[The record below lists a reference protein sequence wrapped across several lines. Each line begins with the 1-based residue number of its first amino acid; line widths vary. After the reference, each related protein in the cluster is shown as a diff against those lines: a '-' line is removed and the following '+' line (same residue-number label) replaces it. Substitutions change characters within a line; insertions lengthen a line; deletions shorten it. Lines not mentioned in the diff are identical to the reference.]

1 MYNGATYE
9 PRFSLRGSG
18 GNYLRWN
25 GSTLDISG
33 AITVTGGD
41 AATQTYASQ
50 SAATALSSALTT
62 VNALAAGT
70 YNIGTT
76 TFITNNFISAPVIA
90 GTAGYIQ
97 KLFRVG
103 DDTAASIYLDARN
116 IADGAADNYRR
127 IWIGSGAYGIYGDSN
142 TSFYVDSN
150 NRFSLGDKLTFTGG
164 NLSVSGN
171 ITSTGG
177 SIGGWTIDSNS
188 IFSGTKGT
196 NGAYTAAAGSVTIS
210 SEGWISS
217 KNFRISSTGAVN
229 ADVIDV
235 SDVLAS
241 SAYFGTARGNYT
253 IAIDTNA
260 MTLAGYSRFDLG
272 AVAGIVGTYTSFIA
286 FTDGGGTPSGTILS
300 SFGATGLTVNGAITA
315 TGNITA
321 YYSDERLKTKLGNIT
336 NAIDKISQL
345 NGFYYTNNELANSF
359 GYTDDKTQLGLS
371 AQEVQ
376 NVFPNIVS
384 LAPFDMKVY
393 LPNETKTDTPPE
405 SKSGENYL
413 TIDYSKLVP
422 VLVEAIKELKAEIE
436 ELKRNK

>member
-1 MYNGATYE
+1 
-9 PRFSLRGSG
+9 
-18 GNYLRWN
+18 
-25 GSTLDISG
+25 
-33 AITVTGGD
+33 
-41 AATQTYASQ
+41 
-50 SAATALSSALTT
+50 
-62 VNALAAGT
+62 
-70 YNIGTT
+70 
-76 TFITNNFISAPVIA
+76 
-90 GTAGYIQ
+90 
-97 KLFRVG
+97 
-103 DDTAASIYLDARN
+103 
-116 IADGAADNYRR
+116 
-127 IWIGSGAYGIYGDSN
+127 
-142 TSFYVDSN
+142 
-150 NRFSLGDKLTFTGG
+150 
-164 NLSVSGN
+164 
-171 ITSTGG
+171 
-177 SIGGWTIDSNS
+177 
-188 IFSGTKGT
+188 
-196 NGAYTAAAGSVTIS
+196 
-210 SEGWISS
+210 
-217 KNFRISSTGAVN
+217 
-229 ADVIDV
+229 
-235 SDVLAS
+235 
-241 SAYFGTARGNYT
+241 
-253 IAIDTNA
+253 